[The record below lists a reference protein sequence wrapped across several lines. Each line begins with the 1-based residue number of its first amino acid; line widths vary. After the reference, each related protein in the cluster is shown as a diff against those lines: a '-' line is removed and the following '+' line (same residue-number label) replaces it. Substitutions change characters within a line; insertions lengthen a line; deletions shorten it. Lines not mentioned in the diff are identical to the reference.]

1 MLEHLDRQTRL
12 TGNQRKIV
20 AAAAIGDALEF
31 FDYYLI
37 GYVLAFIIKP
47 WQLTYGQSGL
57 ILLSS
62 GIGAIA
68 GAYVWGY
75 VADRIGRRTVFIAT
89 VVNFSVA
96 TGILALTP
104 EHGWIFLTVFRF
116 FVGFGVGGLYVV
128 DLPLVQEFMPT
139 AKRGFVGGLVT
150 CFIPLGT
157 LLGAVLGAF
166 LAPLVGWRGLFAVGL
181 LPALLILPIRAWVP
195 ESPRWLIHMGRFEEA
210 RRSLAWALQV
220 DPATLP
226 LSALPKASGPPTRFL
241 DLFHYPR
248 SLIVSWV
255 GNLGIQTGVYGIG
268 LWAPVLLMLVM
279 GVSPEVASFWMI
291 FVNLGNFVGRFV
303 FAWLSDAI
311 GRRASAGIVGLGA
324 AAATVAAGL
333 YPTAMIGGVSVFW
346 LLLILATAIGSGGW
360 PVIGPYAAEVWPSS
374 LRVTGMGSAYGFGG
388 IGKVI
393 GPAGLAVIIGS
404 PSMIN
409 PKVTLDAITPAF
421 VYLAAW
427 FALAGVVYLA
437 FGFETKGRSFE
448 AIDEHL
454 AAERTRREGGQRAAS
469 PAE

>member
-1 MLEHLDRQTRL
+1 LLEHLDRQTRL
-12 TGNQRKIV
+12 TRNQYKIV

-62 GIGAIA
+62 GIGAIL

-75 VADRIGRRTVFIAT
+75 IADRIGRRTVFIAT
-89 VVNFSVA
+89 VINFSVA

-139 AKRGFVGGLVT
+139 SKRGFIGGLVT

-157 LLGAVLGAF
+157 MLGAVLGAY

-181 LPALLILPIRAWVP
+181 LPALLTLPVRAWVP
-195 ESPRWLIHMGRFEEA
+195 ESPRWLVRMGRFEEA

-226 LSALPKASGPPTRFL
+226 LPATAQPSGPPTRFM

-248 SLIVSWV
+248 SLVVSWI

-268 LWAPVLLMLVM
+268 LWSPVLLMLVM
-279 GVSPEVASFWMI
+279 GVPPEVASFWMI
-291 FVNLGNFVGRFV
+291 FVNLGNLAGRFV

-311 GRRASAGIVGLGA
+311 GRRASAGLVGLGA
-324 AAATVAAGL
+324 AVATVAAG
-333 YPTAMIGGVSVFW
+333 YWATAWIGPVSVFW
-346 LLLILATAIGSGGW
+346 LLLTLTSTLGSGGW

-374 LRVTGMGSAYGFGG
+374 LRATGMGSAYGFGG

-393 GPAGLAVIIGS
+393 GPAGLAVILGS
-404 PSMIN
+404 SNMIN
-409 PKVTLDAITPAF
+409 PQITLDAILPAF

-427 FALAGVVYLA
+427 FAVAGVVYLA
-437 FGFETKGRSFE
+437 LGFETKGRSFE
-448 AIDEHL
+448 EIDEHL
-454 AAERTRREGGQRAAS
+454 AAERSSRVSGRRAAS

>member
-1 MLEHLDRQTRL
+1 MLELLDRQTRL
-12 TGNQRKIV
+12 TRNQYKIIT
-20 AAAAIGDALEF
+20 AAVIGDALEF

-37 GYVLAFIIKP
+37 GYVLAFIVRP
-47 WQLTYGQSGL
+47 WKLSFGQSAV

-62 GIGAIA
+62 GIGAIV

-75 VADRIGRRTVFIAT
+75 IADRIGRRTVFIAT

-104 EHGWIFLTVFRF
+104 DNGWIFLTVFRF
-116 FVGFGVGGLYVV
+116 FVGFGVGGLYCV

-139 AKRGFVGGLVT
+139 AKRGFIGGLVT

-157 LLGAVLGAF
+157 MLGSVLGAY

-181 LPALLILPIRAWVP
+181 APALLTLLIRAWVP
-195 ESPRWLIHMGRFEEA
+195 ESPRWLARMGRHEEA
-210 RRSLAWALQV
+210 RRSLAWALEV
-220 DPATLP
+220 DLRTLP
-226 LSALPKASGPPTRFL
+226 LEAATPAPAEPTRFL

-248 SLIVSWV
+248 SLFVSWF

-268 LWAPVLLMLVM
+268 LWAPILLMLVLNI
-279 GVSPEVASFWMI
+279 SPAEASFWMI
-291 FVNLGNFVGRFV
+291 FVNAGNFVGRFV

-324 AAATVAAGL
+324 AAATVLAGFF
-333 YPTAMIGGVSVFW
+333 PTAMIGTVSVFW
-346 LLLILATAIGSGGW
+346 LLLILVQTLGSGGW
-360 PVIGPYAAEVWPSS
+360 PVIGPYAAEVWPSR
-374 LRVTGMGSAYGFGG
+374 LRATGMGSAYGFGG

-393 GPAGLAVIIGS
+393 GPAGLALIIGS
-404 PSMIN
+404 SNIVN

-421 VYLAAW
+421 LYLAAW
-427 FALAGVVYLA
+427 FAFAGVIYLA

-448 AIDEHL
+448 AIDAEL
-454 AAERTRREGGQRAAS
+454 AGQQSMRRARTTKAVAG
-469 PAE
+469 